1 MKTVK
6 TPTKNEVQPIA
17 SAKSK
22 VKMTTDTAKY
32 NADGSLESL
41 SATYPV
47 DSGRNGTDISEDPPT
62 VSAISAT
69 RADAW
74 DEVNTLR
81 RALKEN
87 SRGYLASTAAVV
99 ISCCFLVSI
108 AVGSLLAMPVV
119 MVVATYDSLQRFF
132 NSRKAAKESTTGATI
147 AAELGLRVVSSSE
160 VE

>member
-1 MKTVK
+1 MKVIET
-6 TPTKNEVQPIA
+6 TANNEVQPIA
-17 SAKSK
+17 SPKSK
-22 VKMTTDTAKY
+22 VETTTNTAKH
-32 NADGSLESL
+32 NVVNSKR
-41 SATYPV
+41 V
-47 DSGRNGTDISEDPPT
+47 GTGITENPPMPST
-62 VSAISAT
+62 
-69 RADAW
+69 DAW

-132 NSRKAAKESTTGATI
+132 KSRKAAQESTTGATI